1 VSGSSAVQRVG
12 VMGLGR
18 MGSAIATRLTGT
30 FDVRGWDV
38 RSVSLDG
45 VERAASAAELLA
57 DREVVISCLP
67 SPRETSAVVE
77 DPVFAVAFAAS
88 DAVIVDASTSD
99 PDSLRALA
107 SRLGAAGA
115 RLVDGPILG
124 RPDRVGAWTIPVGG
138 EPFAVER
145 ARSVLRH
152 LAERV
157 EPVGPLGAAH
167 TMKLLNNLMFG
178 AINVV
183 TAEAIAACD
192 RLGVDPARFV
202 DLVMSSK
209 AATVSPLF
217 QALAPRMLGSDAPVV
232 FSAALLAKDVDLAW
246 TMCQRAGVPVRLA
259 PHVAAAAADAVAAG
273 HGDEDSAAL
282 IEIYR
287 DATFERDSKA
297 VSDGGLGGG

>member
-1 VSGSSAVQRVG
+1 MVQRCMVSFLPLHLRDPSGAPRSGGLGGVRGGRLDTAGVDPCVPAAVRVPSVPRFLDGVHGGACRANGGRGDDRWREATRLRAWRGHPTSRDVRGGHRESRTRSGREGADARGARGIQAGGAPVGGCVSGSSAVQRVG

-38 RSVSLDG
+38 RSVPLDG
-45 VERAASAAELLA
+45 VERAASAAELLV

-77 DPVFAVAFAAS
+77 DPAFAVAFAAS

-124 RPDRVGAWTIPVGG
+124 RPDRVGAWTIPLGG
-138 EPFAVER
+138 EPFAVGR

-167 TMKLLNNLMFG
+167 TMKLLNNL
-178 AINVV
+178 
-183 TAEAIAACD
+183 
-192 RLGVDPARFV
+192 
-202 DLVMSSK
+202 
-209 AATVSPLF
+209 
-217 QALAPRMLGSDAPVV
+217 
-232 FSAALLAKDVDLAW
+232 
-246 TMCQRAGVPVRLA
+246 
-259 PHVAAAAADAVAAG
+259 
-273 HGDEDSAAL
+273 
-282 IEIYR
+282 
-287 DATFERDSKA
+287 
-297 VSDGGLGGG
+297 